1 MAKRHKIIIVGPVGS
16 GKTAAVR
23 AVTDN
28 HSLVT
33 DVKVSDVA
41 NLRKGMTTVAMDFGV
56 VPISEDEVVHVYGAP
71 GQERFDFMWDIL
83 SIGVGGVIL
92 LLDNNRNYPHRDLK
106 AFISAFEKQIAA
118 TRLIVGV
125 TRTDLKD
132 DPPLEAY
139 ARWLGELGI
148 NAEVAC
154 IDPRMKDDVLYLLHR
169 LLEAETGHTKK
180 PLLREYLPITAGA
193 SQERECLDIVYDDM
207 EELQFD
213 ETVLEAAANLKGVTG
228 VSLTNDLGELVHSS
242 IDDEFLNGFI
252 AFLHGLSPTFEEK
265 AGMGK
270 IRRMTFKSPQEESLT
285 VFMGSGRALG
295 LRSERSLSVPLLGEQ
310 VEGLMQWIKH

>member
-16 GKTAAVR
+16 GKTEAVR

-56 VPISEDEVVHVYGAP
+56 VPIGDDDVIHVYGAP

-83 SIGVGGVIL
+83 SIGICGVVL
-92 LLDNNRNYPHRDLK
+92 LIDNNRNYPQRDLK
-106 AFISAFEKQIAA
+106 AFISAFDKQISA

-125 TRTDLKD
+125 TRTDIKD

-139 ARWLGELGI
+139 AYWLGELGV

-154 IDPRMKDDVLYLLHR
+154 IDPRRKGDVLYLLHR
-169 LLEAETGHTKK
+169 LLEAETGHTKI
-180 PLLREYLPITAGA
+180 PLSRQNLPGVEGGEGESPDAVFDHG
-193 SQERECLDIVYDDM
+193 

-213 ETVLEAAANLKGVTG
+213 ETVLEAASNLKGVTG
-228 VSLTNDLGELVHSS
+228 VSLTNDAGELVHSS
-242 IDDEFLNGFI
+242 IEDESLNAFI
-252 AFLHGLSPTFEEK
+252 AFLHGVSPTLEEK
-265 AGMGK
+265 SGMGK
-270 IRRMTFKSPQEESLT
+270 IRRMTFKSPQDESLT

-310 VEGLMQWIKH
+310 VEELMQWVKH